1 MKQTI
6 HALPSEADSDIF
18 RSVLLYRHSSTACL
32 KCLLLATTTCSTET
46 FMECFIKVKRVY
58 GKSFM
63 PIMCL
68 IFFFCNILTNDWLV
82 SSSVYC
88 TASGCLCST
97 LL

>member
-1 MKQTI
+1 
-6 HALPSEADSDIF
+6 
-18 RSVLLYRHSSTACL
+18 
-32 KCLLLATTTCSTET
+32 
-46 FMECFIKVKRVY
+46 MECFIKVKRVY
-58 GKSFM
+58 GMSFM

-68 IFFFCNILTNDWLV
+68 IKFLYNILTNDWLV